1 MLQNEVGA
9 AVTISPNGTRVL
21 RELDFDFQRGQGV
34 DMRYLHIYDGTDFH
48 PIAENDFGD
57 AEQLCGAPHQAMHR
71 QDLHRELVRL
81 ALLEDNSHGSVEIH
95 KGVQITKFDVQ
106 NASLELDNGKIFS
119 GDLIIGADGLHSD
132 VQAAA
137 IGSKQDPIDTE
148 WQIYRFLLPREKVM
162 NDGIMKEMR
171 VENARLTYIIPD
183 VKRGISGQFAWYGC
197 RK

>member
-1 MLQNEVGA
+1 MLKNEIGA

-21 RELDFDFQRGQGV
+21 RELDFDFERGHGV
-34 DMRYLHIYDGTDFH
+34 DIRYIRTYNGTDFH
-48 PIAENDFGD
+48 LISENDFGD
-57 AEQLCGAPHQAMHR
+57 AEQLYGAPNQAMHR
-71 QDLHRELVRL
+71 QDLHSELVRL
-81 ALLEDNSHGSVEIH
+81 ALLEDNSQGSVEIH
-95 KGVQITKFDVQ
+95 KGVHITKFDVQ

-137 IGSKQDPIDTE
+137 IGSRQDPIDTE

-162 NDGIMKEMR
+162 NDEVMKEMR
-171 VENARLTYIIPD
+171 VENARLTYLTPD
-183 VKRGISGQFAWYGC
+183 AKREISALFTWYEC